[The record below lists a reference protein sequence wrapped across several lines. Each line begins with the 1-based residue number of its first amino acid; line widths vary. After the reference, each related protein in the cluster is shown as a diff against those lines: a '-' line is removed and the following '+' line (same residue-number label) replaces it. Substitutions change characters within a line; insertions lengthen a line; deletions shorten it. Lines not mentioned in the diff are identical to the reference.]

1 MPPRVLLLES
11 RYPEALAGLVRQAG
25 WEPVCV
31 PAVVE
36 AEAAPEEVRAPLE
49 RLCRGAVALV
59 VLQTG
64 VGTERLHRL
73 AERLGRA
80 DAFLRALRELPVAVR
95 GPKPTAVLHR
105 WGVRPAIAAPS
116 PYTTAELCQ
125 ALASVDLAGRAVFV
139 QHYGQINAPLRAAL
153 QARGALLVDAMPY
166 RWALPEDVG
175 PLQEAVRAL
184 VEGAFTALLVTS
196 RPQVLHLFQV
206 AADMGLVEA
215 LRQCLNGTVA
225 VAAVGPVARG
235 ALAEQGVPVAVE
247 PERPKMAPLVQALRA
262 HLAAVPT
269 E

>member
-1 MPPRVLLLES
+1 MSSRVLLLES
-11 RYPEALAGLVRQAG
+11 RQADALAGLVRQVG
-25 WEPVCV
+25 WEAVTV

-36 AEAAPEEVRAPLE
+36 VEAAPEEVREPLA
-49 RLCRGAVALV
+49 RLCRREVALV

-73 AERLGRA
+73 AERLDLAER
-80 DAFLRALRELPVAVR
+80 FLEALHALPVAVR
-95 GPKPTAVLHR
+95 GPKPTAVLYR

-153 QARGALLVDAMPY
+153 QERGATPVDAMPY
-166 RWALPEDVG
+166 RWALPADVG
-175 PLQEAVRAL
+175 LLQEAVRAL
-184 VEGAFTALLVTS
+184 IDGAFAALLVTS

-206 AADMGLVEA
+206 AADMGLAEV
-215 LRQCLNGTVA
+215 LRRSLNDAVA
-225 VAAVGPVARG
+225 VAAVGPVARR

-262 HLAAVPT
+262 HLAAVPA

>member
-1 MPPRVLLLES
+1 MPSRVLLLES
-11 RYPEALAGLVRQAG
+11 RQADALAGLVRQAG
-25 WEPVCV
+25 WEAVAV

-36 AEAAPEEVRAPLE
+36 VEATPEEVREPLA
-49 RLCRGAVALV
+49 RLCRREVALV

-73 AERLGRA
+73 AERLVLA
-80 DAFLRALRELPVAVR
+80 DEFLQTLRELPVAVR

-105 WGVRPAIAAPS
+105 WGVRPALAAPS

-125 ALASVDLAGRAVFV
+125 ALASVDLAGRSVFV
-139 QHYGQINAPLRAAL
+139 QHYGEVNEPLRAAL
-153 QARGALLVDAMPY
+153 EERGAVTVDAVPY

-175 PLQEAVRAL
+175 PLQEAVRGL
-184 VEGAFTALLVTS
+184 VAGAFAALLVTS
-196 RPQVLHLFQV
+196 RPQVRHLFQV
-206 AADMGLVEA
+206 AADMGLAEA
-215 LRQCLNGTVA
+215 LRQRLNGAVA
-225 VAAVGPVARG
+225 VAAVGPVARR

-262 HLAAVPT
+262 HLAAVPA